1 MSSRAATGALVG
13 IVLFLARLAAF
24 WLRPSALETIP
35 AESDPSTSLQ
45 TVSTND
51 GPSRQKRSLDTE
63 ATIEVAADHFLKGP
77 AERSVS
83 NEQASPARRR
93 AGADQSDAE
102 LSRELQAY
110 DALGT
115 ERRFLTKAGTLD
127 AGEFRDLLGG
137 ESFLAEIESLRE
149 ESFGLAEAQELTLL
163 YADFLNEMFDSHGG
177 YFVLDDLSCGVRLCL
192 GQASAI
198 SEEASWSRN
207 GLNRRGQNGPP
218 MHATIS
224 DRVGLPGQDPHV
236 FQFVFSTDP
245 DNRAIAIPAPSP

>member
-13 IVLFLARLAAF
+13 IVLLLALLAVF
-24 WLRPSALETIP
+24 FLRPAALETTP

-45 TVSTND
+45 TASTND
-51 GPSRQKRSLDTE
+51 GSSGQRRSLDGE
-63 ATIEVAADHFLKGP
+63 ATIH
-77 AERSVS
+77 RSVS
-83 NEQASPARRR
+83 DEQASPARPR
-93 AGADQSDAE
+93 AGADQSDAA

-110 DALGT
+110 DALGA
-115 ERRFLTKAGTLD
+115 ERRFLTKAGALD
-127 AGEFRDLLGG
+127 AGEFRDLLGS
-137 ESFLAEIESLRE
+137 ESFMAEIESLRE
-149 ESFGLAEAQELTLL
+149 ESFGLGEAQDLTLL

-177 YFVLDDLSCGVRLCL
+177 YFVLDDFVCGVRVCL

-207 GLNRRGQNGPP
+207 GLTRRGQNGPP
-218 MHATIS
+218 MYATIS
-224 DRVGLPGQDPHV
+224 DRVGFPGQDPHV